1 MGIAIVGVIII
12 NGLFSFFQEYRA
24 ERALSALRKLLP
36 RVVKALRDGA
46 TTALAI
52 EAMVPG
58 DILLLEEGDEVPAD
72 ARVTEAHAR

>member
-36 RVVKALRDGA
+36 REDQALRDGA

-52 EAMVPG
+52 EALVLG
-58 DILLLEEGDEVPAD
+58 DIVLLEEGDEVPAD